1 MSEKIKGPWLLIKSQ
16 KLMGSNIIIRVD
28 ELLGLRGWGLIFYGV
43 LPSNLALLGILDT
56 KLPDIDQISIIL
68 ILVASIIPLFFIF
81 GLIRSQNKNWYITKD
96 RFNIRSLTITFLII
110 ILSTLIVEISGVIHK
125 KYVLCM
131 PWDIET
137 LNSSAECFLL
147 AISSLV
153 LSSSIFILALT
164 QKTNFPLLPPVSF
177 AESICKIEKNLRVI
191 KDDEIWYN
199 FKDVDDFLVNLVEDT
214 KNELYDVSISN
225 GNNLAKISLNQN
237 YEDLINLEKVLK
249 IIQIDRGEKSK
260 KIHWEIY
267 FCHSKD
273 LSPDRYVQRSEE
285 EKAFNSLERL
295 RDLELGD

>member
-1 MSEKIKGPWLLIKSQ
+1 MSEKIKGSCLLTKPQ
-16 KLMGSNIIIRVD
+16 KLIGSNIIRVD

-56 KLPDIDQISIIL
+56 KLPDIDKISIIL

-81 GLIRSQNKNWYITKD
+81 VLIRSQNKNWYITKD

-153 LSSSIFILALT
+153 LSSSIFILVLT
-164 QKTNFPLLPPVSF
+164 QKTNFPLLPPISF
-177 AESICKIEKNLRVI
+177 VESMCKIEKNLRMI

-199 FKDVDDFLVNLVEDT
+199 FKDVDDSLANLVEET
-214 KNELYDVSISN
+214 KNELYDVIISN
-225 GNNLAKISLNQN
+225 GNNLAKMSLKQN
-237 YEDLINLEKVLK
+237 YEDLINLANVLK
-249 IIQIDRGEKSK
+249 KIQIDRGKKSK

-267 FCHSKD
+267 FCHSQY
-273 LSPDRYVQRSEE
+273 LSPDRYIRRSEE
-285 EKAFNSLERL
+285 EEAFNSLERL
-295 RDLELGD
+295 RNLELGD